1 MLTLYSFLQNVFLF
15 VKTVAVKVT
24 KRTYRSAA
32 VFVSAASVI
41 TVVALTS
48 SGFGSGGKN
57 MLVAFAETNSGEPEN
72 TEEEEPEETELLT
85 EAKIQVD
92 LTDSRRQGQQFVGQM
107 LTQDV
112 QRQEES
118 RIAAQAEIEEVKKQI
133 LMEAE
138 TARKKA
144 EEEAKRAAAVV
155 AYSDEDYQVLL
166 RIVQAEAGICDD
178 KGKILVAN
186 VIINRVKNSEFPN
199 TIKSVVYEKSQFSPV
214 SNGSINTVK
223 VTRQTIDCVDR
234 ALQGED
240 YSQGALY
247 FMYRGGSRSGA
258 IRWFDRHLTF
268 LFSHKIVNEP
278 GLEFIKVPG
287 SFL

>member
-92 LTDSRRQGQQFVGQM
+92 LTDSRRQGQRFVGQM

-247 FMYRGGSRSGA
+247 FMYRGGSRS
-258 IRWFDRHLTF
+258 DPM
-268 LFSHKIVNEP
+268 V
-278 GLEFIKVPG
+278 
-287 SFL
+287 

>member
-15 VKTVAVKVT
+15 VKTAAVKVT

-72 TEEEEPEETELLT
+72 TEEEETELLT

-92 LTDSRRQGQQFVGQM
+92 LTDSRRQGQMLVGQM

-186 VIINRVKNSEFPN
+186 VIINRVKNSEFPD

-268 LFSHKIVNEP
+268 LFSHEKH
-278 GLEFIKVPG
+278 EFFK
-287 SFL
+287 

>member
-92 LTDSRRQGQQFVGQM
+92 LTDSRRQGQKFVGQM

-144 EEEAKRAAAVV
+144 EEEARA
-155 AYSDEDYQVLL
+155 
-166 RIVQAEAGICDD
+166 QAEAQTQTAVSWSQEVGVQASWDD
-178 KGKILVAN
+178 QTLLAALIYCEAGNQPYEGQVA
-186 VIINRVKNSEFPN
+186 VGAVVMNRVRSGAYPN
-199 TIKSVVYEKSQFSPV
+199 TISEVIYQPGQFGPAMTGWLDSVLASGGYTDTAMQAAADALAGSNPV
-214 SNGSINTVK
+214 GDCMSFGNGNWGI
-223 VTRQTIDCVDR
+223 QIGDH
-234 ALQGED
+234 
-240 YSQGALY
+240 Y
-247 FMYRGGSRSGA
+247 F
-258 IRWFDRHLTF
+258 H
-268 LFSHKIVNEP
+268 
-278 GLEFIKVPG
+278 
-287 SFL
+287 

>member
-92 LTDSRRQGQQFVGQM
+92 LTDSRRQGQRFVGQM

-144 EEEAKRAAAVV
+144 EEEAN
-155 AYSDEDYQVLL
+155 VLPL
-166 RIVQAEAGICDD
+166 W
-178 KGKILVAN
+178 
-186 VIINRVKNSEFPN
+186 
-199 TIKSVVYEKSQFSPV
+199 SP
-214 SNGSINTVK
+214 I
-223 VTRQTIDCVDR
+223 VTRI
-234 ALQGED
+234 
-240 YSQGALY
+240 
-247 FMYRGGSRSGA
+247 
-258 IRWFDRHLTF
+258 IRFC
-268 LFSHKIVNEP
+268 
-278 GLEFIKVPG
+278 
-287 SFL
+287 

>member
-57 MLVAFAETNSGEPEN
+57 MLVAFDETNSGEPEN

-92 LTDSRRQGQQFVGQM
+92 LTDSRRQGQKFVGQM

-268 LFSHKIVNEP
+268 LFSHEKH
-278 GLEFIKVPG
+278 EFFK
-287 SFL
+287 

>member
-57 MLVAFAETNSGEPEN
+57 MLVSFAETNSGEPEN

-92 LTDSRRQGQQFVGQM
+92 LTDSRRQGQRFVGQM

-268 LFSHKIVNEP
+268 LFSHEKH
-278 GLEFIKVPG
+278 EFFK
-287 SFL
+287 